1 MTSNTYVSIPVVIVG
16 GGQAGL
22 SASYC
27 LRKKNIE
34 HVVLERYRFAHQWRE
49 NRWDSFCLV
58 TPNWQCK
65 LPDFPYTG
73 NDPHGFML
81 KDEIVEYLEAF
92 VRSFDPPLKEGVT
105 VTEVSRRDDGR
116 FVVCTNEQNYLA
128 EQVVIAS
135 GGYDVPIIPSF
146 AEEIDPSIFQIQAG
160 DYKSPAQ
167 LPEGNVLVVGAGQ
180 SGVQI
185 MEDLKLAGRKVHLAV
200 GPAPRA
206 PRMYRG
212 RDATDWLYD
221 MGHYDL
227 TIRDHPQGEAVHE
240 KTNHYL
246 TGRDGGH
253 EIDLRKFALDGVTL
267 YGSLSG
273 ASGSEAVFA
282 QDLEKNLDDADES
295 YVGIRKAIDDYI
307 ATNGIDAPEEK
318 PFEKVWRPEQEPSQ
332 LDFDRQNITSLV
344 WAIGFRPDYSWLK
357 VDVLNARGRPIYDR
371 GVCTVKGLYF
381 LGLGWLNTWGSG
393 RFLGVGDDAQYL
405 SEQIETLHET
415 NRATLSKVS

>member
-135 GGYDVPIIPSF
+135 GGYDIPIIPSF

-227 TIRDHPQGEAVHE
+227 TMRDHPQGEAVHE

-246 TGRDGGH
+246 TGRDGGM
-253 EIDLRKFALDGVTL
+253 R
-267 YGSLSG
+267 
-273 ASGSEAVFA
+273 
-282 QDLEKNLDDADES
+282 
-295 YVGIRKAIDDYI
+295 
-307 ATNGIDAPEEK
+307 
-318 PFEKVWRPEQEPSQ
+318 
-332 LDFDRQNITSLV
+332 
-344 WAIGFRPDYSWLK
+344 
-357 VDVLNARGRPIYDR
+357 
-371 GVCTVKGLYF
+371 
-381 LGLGWLNTWGSG
+381 
-393 RFLGVGDDAQYL
+393 
-405 SEQIETLHET
+405 
-415 NRATLSKVS
+415 